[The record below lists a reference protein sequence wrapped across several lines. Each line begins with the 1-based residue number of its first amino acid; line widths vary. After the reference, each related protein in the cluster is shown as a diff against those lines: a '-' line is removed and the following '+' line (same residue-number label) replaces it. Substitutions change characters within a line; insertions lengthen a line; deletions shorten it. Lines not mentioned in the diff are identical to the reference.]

1 MFMLIFILGLS
12 GFPIL
17 LILLGSWLKYIAEK
31 GFPGTSACLLLY
43 IVIFFFSF
51 FFPMIKTTDLFNYNV
66 TNLLLWGIKIIL
78 ILNTFLLAI
87 SFVIEY
93 RKKM

>member
-1 MFMLIFILGLS
+1 MFMFIFILGLS

-43 IVIFFFSF
+43 IVIFFFLF
-51 FFPMIKTTDLFNYNV
+51 FFSMIKTTDLFNYNV

-78 ILNTFLLAI
+78 TLNTFLLAI

>member
-1 MFMLIFILGLS
+1 
-12 GFPIL
+12 
-17 LILLGSWLKYIAEK
+17 
-31 GFPGTSACLLLY
+31 
-43 IVIFFFSF
+43 
-51 FFPMIKTTDLFNYNV
+51 MIKTTDLFNYNV

-78 ILNTFLLAI
+78 ILNTFSLAI